1 MAKVIV
7 AILLLMSSQILAVWD
22 ACRGACFVPLPI
34 AVHACCCSDEAA
46 GETGNAGEDCT
57 STCACCISAPT
68 PAEDRTPKNDTTT
81 PSSYRVAIEAIL
93 LAPVAISEVLWQPLA
108 SVTQRPTTDR
118 AIARSTPSR
127 AVLCVRTT

>member
-22 ACRGACFVPLPI
+22 ACRGGCAPAPV
-34 AVHACCCSDEAA
+34 ATTHACCCSDAA
-46 GETGNAGEDCT
+46 EDASEDCT
-57 STCACCISAPT
+57 STCACCVSAPT
-68 PAEDRTPKNDTTT
+68 PTENRAPTNDTTT

-93 LAPVAISEVLWQPLA
+93 LAPVAFSEVLWQPL
-108 SVTQRPTTDR
+108 SDVSQRPMTDR